1 MGVLELGY
9 SRNTNISKLGMFL
22 QVESVLNTI
31 TIVKNLNLI
40 NLQGDSKRKLTSN
53 PFVLSRSAKVIF
65 EFDTQVTIN
74 YSKTRL

>member
-1 MGVLELGY
+1 
-9 SRNTNISKLGMFL
+9 MFL